1 MNELNKYKKRIL
13 KQYGK
18 NIKAHEMR
26 MDKQHLTE
34 LQISHF
40 VKRGCNWY
48 ENYNSLILGVL

>member
-26 MDKQHLTE
+26 MDKQHLIE

-48 ENYNSLILGVL
+48 ENYNSLSIK